1 MRIKAAAVLAA
12 LLLVPQVSH
21 AWKGGPWSYNSN
33 LRTSNTGTYK
43 ATFTGENL
51 IGVTTFGSSAT
62 SEDTGRYFCW
72 FNGATTY
79 GVTEAVVDHEM
90 GRVSGV
96 FLPIQQVDSTTAT
109 HQFYPTQTSAIT
121 GQGGATGE
129 FQAETTRNDY
139 KFVFKGTGHMS
150 QMQRDDDVYYVSIV
164 TGTSTGT
171 SQTLQ
176 IVEPGWIFPIAGGE
190 AQQIPDPESGAT
202 MPEKVIVKFTITGVR
217 TSTQAY
223 TPSVEYRV
231 EATQ

>member
-51 IGVTTFGSSAT
+51 IGVTTFGSSAI

-72 FNGATTY
+72 FNGTSSY

-90 GRVSGV
+90 GRVSGG

-109 HQFYPTQTSAIT
+109 HQFYPTELSGTT
-121 GQGGATGE
+121 GQGSATGE

-150 QMQRDDDVYYVSIV
+150 QMQRDDVYYVAI
-164 TGTSTGT
+164 GTGT

-176 IVEPGWIFPIAGGE
+176 VVEPGWIFQIGGTGG
-190 AQQIPDPESGAT
+190 QQIPDPTSGAT
-202 MPEKVIVKFTITGVR
+202 MPEKIIVKFTITGVR